1 MSRGRSNKQTWLRAA
16 WILIRKIGLLPR
28 YLKDPQT
35 LFWKKIMVVL
45 GIVYVVSPFDI
56 LPDPV
61 LGLGFIDDAVL
72 ITYIMSRISDELEK
86 YLPSEISKEFDKEKI
101 IDDVDYKIDD
111 E

>member
-1 MSRGRSNKQTWLRAA
+1 MSRSRSNKQTWMRAL
-16 WILIRKIGLLPR
+16 WTLIRKIGLLPK

-35 LFWKKIMVVL
+35 LLWKKAMVVL

-61 LGLGFIDDAVL
+61 LGLGFVDDAVL
-72 ITYIMSRISDELEK
+72 ITYIISRISGELEK
-86 YLPSEISKEFDKEKI
+86 YLPSEISKEFDKGKI
-101 IDDVDYKIDD
+101 IDDVDYRIDD